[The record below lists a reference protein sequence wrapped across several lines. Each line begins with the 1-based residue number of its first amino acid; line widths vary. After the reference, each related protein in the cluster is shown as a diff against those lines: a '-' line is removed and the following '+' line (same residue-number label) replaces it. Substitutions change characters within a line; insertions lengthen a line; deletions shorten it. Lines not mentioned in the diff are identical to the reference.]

1 MTKYIDRESAYFRCS
16 YVGDCMGNRSDCEE
30 CAYRVIDYQDFMEIP
45 TADVVEREKIDE
57 ALDITY
63 KVREM
68 VLHSNRTYEVNDV
81 LDIIDEIS
89 ACFERH
95 IGE

>member
-1 MTKYIDRESAYFRCS
+1 MAEYIDKNDVDFYCS
-16 YVGDCMGNRSDCEE
+16 YQGDCMGSSSDCEK
-30 CAYRVIDYQDFMEIP
+30 CWDYVVARQDFMRVP
-45 TADVVEREKIDE
+45 TSDVVEREKIDE
-57 ALDITY
+57 ALEITY